1 MEKKVA
7 VGHET
12 VTLTLDGNNEV
23 SGAGCTC
30 ALWNGHLR
38 HRGQDCNHITE
49 AKSGYT
55 ASTTVKS
62 GTAVEWRDGLRQAI
76 QKYID
81 ACAVEVK
88 EVLEEGHRA
97 SLFIGP
103 TGMGKSTA
111 IKQAIRQSGT
121 YFAQAVGAAA
131 HTPAT
136 MLGMVAQGVAHP
148 GPIADAW
155 EMARKGKTTF
165 FLDEL
170 FRFPQ
175 SVSTLLI
182 NCMEVVDAAL
192 AERGGMYR
200 THPQLA
206 GKDILVISAPL
217 WPLDICPAENLT
229 FVTAANPWGTI
240 PDPAVMRRV
249 TDVRKFSFDPEVND
263 WGLSNHFLP
272 STWECIS
279 KTFMAVKSG
288 EIAVPFAF
296 DSMMAM
302 KGPGDT
308 GPLRAYAMKSELMGE
323 FAGLESIFRMH
334 NIIQ

>member
-1 MEKKVA
+1 MEKKVP
-7 VGHET
+7 VGYET
-12 VTLTLDGNNEV
+12 VTLIINDAGEV
-23 SGAGCTC
+23 ASAACTC
-30 ALWNGHLR
+30 TLWNGHSR
-38 HRGQDCNHITE
+38 HRGLDCSHITE
-49 AKSGYT
+49 ARSGHT
-55 ASTTVKS
+55 SAGVKS
-62 GTAVEWRDGLRQAI
+62 GTAAEWRDGLRAAI

-81 ACAVEVK
+81 SCAAEVES
-88 EVLEEGHRA
+88 VLEEGHRA

-111 IKQAIRQSGT
+111 IKQAIRKSGA
-121 YFAQAVGAAA
+121 YFAQGVGASA

-136 MLGMVAQGVAHP
+136 MLGMVAQGVSHP

-155 EMARKGKTTF
+155 SQARKGKTIF

-182 NCMEVVDAAL
+182 NCMEVVDSAL
-192 AERGGMYR
+192 AERGGLYKN
-200 THPQLA
+200 HPELA
-206 GKDILVISAPL
+206 GQDILVISAPL
-217 WPLDICPAENLT
+217 WPLDICPAANMT

-249 TDVRKFSFDPEVND
+249 TDVRKFVYDPEVND
-263 WGLSNHFLP
+263 WGLAAHFTQ
-272 STWECIS
+272 SVWECIA

-302 KGPGDT
+302 KGPDDT
-308 GPLRAYAMKSELMGE
+308 APLRAYAMKSELMGE

-334 NIIQ
+334 GVIS